1 MLQFTDVERLCN
13 KEGSKWMDRSPWEGY
28 KIDIVGGVG
37 ADGDGN
43 RRDQLGVNEWRKYG
57 ETTGIGGGI
66 S

>member
-43 RRDQLGVNEWRKYG
+43 RRGIWFQGEITLREDWNRKACG
-57 ETTGIGGGI
+57 
-66 S
+66 